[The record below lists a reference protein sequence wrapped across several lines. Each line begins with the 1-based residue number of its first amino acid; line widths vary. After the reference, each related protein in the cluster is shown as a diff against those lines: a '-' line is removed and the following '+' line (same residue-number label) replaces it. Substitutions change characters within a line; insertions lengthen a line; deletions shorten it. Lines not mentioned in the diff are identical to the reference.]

1 MIRVREIRLS
11 ILNDTEDALMNK
23 LTKILKVKKEDIIS
37 FEIDK
42 KSIDSR
48 DKNNILYVYNL
59 DVNVKN
65 EDKVLEKVDN
75 KYVSKVNETKYEFNV
90 TGEEVITSR
99 PVIVGAGPA
108 GLTLGYILSKYG
120 FKPII
125 IEKGKRVEDRKKDVY
140 KFWEED
146 ILDINSNV
154 QFGEGGAGT
163 FSDGKLNF
171 IPKLGKSDLF
181 KYMSQSEAYKIIDDT
196 EEIFTKFKM
205 DSEVYPSN
213 MDEAKEIEKEVAKTG
228 ARLLIIKQKHL
239 GSDKL
244 PLYIKDFTDYLEN
257 KGVSIYQNTDVVDI
271 VSKSKSEHDLI
282 MKTKTKEEVITA
294 KNVIVAP
301 GRTGAKW
308 IQELADKYQIPYTSQ
323 SIEIGVRVEV
333 RKEILEDITNIIYDP
348 TIFIKTDT
356 YTDEIRT
363 FCTNPG
369 GYVTKENYYGF
380 ICVNGHSLKDVKSMN
395 SNFAFISKVG
405 LTEPATNTRL
415 YGESIARIANTLGD
429 GKPIVQTLRD
439 LRKGRRSDWK
449 RINKGFIEPTLKD
462 CVAGD
467 LSLILPHRIIT
478 NILEGLEKLDKI
490 IPGVNNDETLLYGPE
505 IKFFSNEITT
515 NNKFKLEDYDIYFV
529 GDGSGKAGNIV
540 TAAAT
545 GLIAARDILER

>member
-1 MIRVREIRLS
+1 M
-11 ILNDTEDALMNK
+11 
-23 LTKILKVKKEDIIS
+23 KK
-37 FEIDK
+37 
-42 KSIDSR
+42 
-48 DKNNILYVYNL
+48 Y
-59 DVNVKN
+59 DVC
-65 EDKVLEKVDN
+65 
-75 KYVSKVNETKYEFNV
+75 
-90 TGEEVITSR
+90 
-99 PVIVGAGPA
+99 IVGAGPA
-108 GLTLGYILSKYG
+108 GLFCAYELIEKNSKL
-120 FKPII
+120 KIAL
-125 IEKGKRVEDRKKDVY
+125 IEKGKRADTRMCPMKVNGGKCLNCNPCQIMSGY
-140 KFWEED
+140 
-146 ILDINSNV
+146 
-154 QFGEGGAGT
+154 GGAGT

-181 KYMSQSEAYKIIDDT
+181 KYMSQSEANKLIDDT
-196 EEIFTKFKM
+196 ERIFTKFNM

-213 MDEAKEIEKEVAKTG
+213 MDEAEKIKKEVAKNG
-228 ARLLIIKQKHL
+228 ARLLLIKQKHL

-244 PLYIKDFTDYLEN
+244 PGYIKGFTDYLEN
-257 KGVSIYQNTDVVDI
+257 KGVDIYQNSDVVDI
-271 VSKSKSEHDLI
+271 KSKDKNDHELI
-282 MKTKTKEEVITA
+282 IKTLKDEKIFNA
-294 KNVIVAP
+294 KKVVVAP

-308 IQELADKYQIPYTSQ
+308 VQELADKYNIPYTSQ

-333 RKEILEDITNIIYDP
+333 RKEILEDITNVIYDP

-380 ICVNGHSLKDVKSMN
+380 ICVNGHSLKEVKSDN

-405 LTEPATNTRL
+405 LTEPVTNTRL
-415 YGESIARIANTLGD
+415 YGESIARIANVLGD
-429 GKPIVQTLRD
+429 GKPIVQSLRD
-439 LRKGRRSDWK
+439 LKKGRRSDWK

-467 LSLILPHRIIT
+467 LALILPHRIIT

-505 IKFFSNEITT
+505 IKFFSNEIDTD
-515 NNKFKLEDYDIYFV
+515 NKFKLKDYDIYFI

-545 GLIAARDILER
+545 GLVAARDILDRK